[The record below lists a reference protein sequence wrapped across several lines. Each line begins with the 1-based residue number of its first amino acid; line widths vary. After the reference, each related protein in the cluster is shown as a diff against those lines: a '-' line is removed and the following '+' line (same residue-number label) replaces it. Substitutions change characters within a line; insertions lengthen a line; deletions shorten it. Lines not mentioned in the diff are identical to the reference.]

1 MAGYVRPPL
10 KLQFEDAEFD
20 GLSVW
25 AKRVSLTRVFELQQ
39 FAETVATERDAGET
53 ATTTLDPDDETNWV
67 TEDDGVSRRLM
78 GRLEKELRT
87 LFGRLLPCLLAW
99 NLCEQDDPL
108 DDYSPR
114 REVPLTMAGLLGQ
127 DPGLALALVGALV
140 DSSTGASGPLG
151 AGSPNGKPS
160 PEVNDLTALQ
170 SASLPL

>member
-10 KLQFEDAEFD
+10 KLQFEGEEFD

-25 AKRVSLTRVFELQQ
+25 AKRVSLTRVFELQEL
-39 FAETVATERDAGET
+39 AEKVSDERDGDAP
-53 ATTTLDPDDETNWV
+53 AATLDPEDESSW
-67 TEDDGVSRRLM
+67 TEDEDGRRRLM

-99 NLCEQDDPL
+99 NLQEADDPL
-108 DDYSPR
+108 DDDSPR
-114 REVPLTMAGLLGQ
+114 HDVPLTMAGLLGQ

-140 DSSTGASGPLG
+140 DSSTGTSGPLG

-170 SASLPL
+170 SASQPL

>member
-10 KLQFEDAEFD
+10 KLQFEDEEFD

-39 FAETVATERDAGET
+39 LAETVSTERDATET
-53 ATTTLDPDDETNWV
+53 ATTALDPDDESSW
-67 TEDDGVSRRLM
+67 TEDEDGRRRLM
-78 GRLEKELRT
+78 GKLEKELRT

-99 NLCEQDDPL
+99 NLQEADDPL
-108 DDYSPR
+108 DDDSPR
-114 REVPLTMAGLLGQ
+114 HDVPLTMAGLLSQ

-140 DSSTGASGPLG
+140 DSSTGASGPLEG
-151 AGSPNGKPS
+151 ASPNGKPS

>member
-25 AKRVSLTRVFELQQ
+25 AKRVSLTRVFELQEL
-39 FAETVATERDAGET
+39 AEKVSDERDGDAP
-53 ATTTLDPDDETNWV
+53 AATLDPEDESNWV
-67 TEDDGVSRRLM
+67 EDPDTGERRLM

-99 NLCEQDDPL
+99 NLQEADDPL
-108 DDYSPR
+108 DDDSPR
-114 REVPLTMAGLLGQ
+114 HDVPLTMDGLLSQ

-140 DSSTGASGPLG
+140 DSSTGASGPLEG
-151 AGSPNGKPS
+151 ASPNGKPS